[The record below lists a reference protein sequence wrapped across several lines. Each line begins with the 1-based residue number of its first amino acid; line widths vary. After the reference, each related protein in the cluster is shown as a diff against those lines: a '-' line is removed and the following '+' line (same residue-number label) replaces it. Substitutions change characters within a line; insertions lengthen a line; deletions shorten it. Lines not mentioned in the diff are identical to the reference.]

1 MRDTLRALVR
11 LSGRLLLALAI
22 GLGWVA
28 FALVACAW
36 LAEQTGLL
44 RTLVRDA
51 LRSQAGALADD
62 LDCSNVSLAWFD
74 PALEI
79 GELTIGPQGE
89 ALRLRDV
96 RTRFSFTR
104 EHGIE
109 IASIETRSGHVRISP
124 ALVNGLKGFS
134 RALGPAPEPAS
145 GAGARVQRGPHLTV
159 RDLAIDWDTR
169 QWGRLPIGRADITL
183 DVDPVRGAELNGRLV
198 PYLAPLDGSMPP
210 GETGEITLRG
220 RPSGAETFEVDAWA
234 VDVPLSTASIP
245 KGTALDGLAAFAP
258 RGKLGLM
265 LSARFSL
272 DGSELTR
279 ANLRVR
285 MRDVRS
291 QLPSEQHLDAGV
303 LAIDAEYAPRSAV
316 ESWMPQAWHG
326 TASFDV
332 LWNDVPLRARSV
344 FGERAGAGRLAK
356 VWFVADALP
365 LQGALP
371 ALIAPS
377 GAARERWN
385 AFEPRGSA
393 RVTGALEIPSTWHT
407 GTPLDEHA
415 RCALRAEFD
424 GHGGMTYHGWPN
436 LPEGRSNQ
444 GFPLPI
450 DGVRGDVAVAV
461 DPAARQR
468 ARVALFE
475 LGGRH
480 PSGPIVCSGHVQAPP
495 RDAAPDAPGHGYAEL
510 DLQLSTPALEVD
522 ETLEHALEG
531 LSGALPPD
539 SSWRPFE
546 PRGGRV
552 SIDLRL
558 QRTVQM
564 HWLST
569 DLELGLNGVGLR
581 WKELKLPVR
590 EAQGRLRFRSDGV
603 LGRGI
608 AVSAQGRLETAR
620 TLAFGL
626 RMEIDARV
634 PDSHHARALDEIVTI
649 RADVEHASL
658 IGEDQKR
665 LSTRFPEIG
674 QALALAAA
682 RGFVDGHYERTRP
695 SAGAATTTCVEVA
708 PAPDAPVE
716 LQLADFPI
724 PTRDVRGRV
733 LTGIV
738 EQADST
744 ETRARTSI
752 APLVGRWGTDVEVAF
767 EAEFPA
773 RSVRVL
779 GAGVDPAAPTLRGSL
794 AQVLGGGAS
803 GAETDISGIGLAGR
817 VDFQGDIR
825 LAAGPD
831 KPAESRFRIHLRDD
845 TFTSGQNFKLR
856 SLRGVLTLA
865 DGVMRGETLSAKL
878 ASTPVAL
885 TNAEFRT
892 TNEGFRFDTDLSA
905 ENVPLDR
912 EHLSAFVDPVTL
924 RALLEDLKWSGELDV
939 HAGHV
944 TLSGP
949 RQGDSTLVFRGQVS
963 ANEMSIVLG
972 LPLVFHSAEASIEEL
987 VLEGGKM
994 RAFARV
1000 TQLFGRIAGRALG
1013 PAEMLV
1019 TYVDP
1024 RLSIEELSGKFA
1036 GGELQPLGEGSDRG
1050 GTLFSI
1056 DLEEPYPFQLALDLR
1071 DVRLEEL
1078 LQGLFASNIA
1088 NKGRLNAQLRLTGD
1102 TENLLAVEGS
1112 GSIFVRDS
1120 YLWSVPV
1127 IRSLLS
1133 ILRLGSTVTFDSM
1146 ATNIVVRDGSIVMR
1160 DIRVASSALQLAGK
1174 GKLGFDGAL
1183 DYELEGQLN
1192 EIKNLEWFS
1201 KLISFVTDNLV
1212 SVTITGDLDRPS
1224 VERHILPFLFRGKDS
1239 FRALPLPGYAPLPP
1253 RF

>member
-1 MRDTLRALVR
+1 MRALLR
-11 LSGRLLLALAI
+11 LCGRLLLALAI
-22 GLGWVA
+22 GLGWLA

-36 LAEQTGLL
+36 IAEQTGLL

-62 LDCSNVSLAWFD
+62 LECANVSLSWFE
-74 PALEI
+74 PALVI

-89 ALRLRDV
+89 ALVLRGV
-96 RTRFSFTR
+96 RTRFAFTT
-104 EHGIE
+104 EHGFE
-109 IASIETRSGHVRISP
+109 IAAVETKSGHVRISP

-134 RALGPAPEPAS
+134 RSLGPASAPPTGTGPAP
-145 GAGARVQRGPHLTV
+145 AQRGPRLTV

-169 QWGRLPIGRADITL
+169 SFGRIPIGRADITL

-198 PYLAPLDGSMPP
+198 PYLAPLDGSVPP

-220 RPSGAETFEVDAWA
+220 RPSGAEVFEVDAWA
-234 VDVPLSTASIP
+234 TNVPLAAASIP
-245 KGTALDGLAAFAP
+245 KGTALDEVAEYDP
-258 RGKLGLM
+258 RGRLGLM

-279 ANLRVR
+279 ASLRVR
-285 MRDVRS
+285 VRDVTSR
-291 QLPSEQHLDAGV
+291 LAADQHLDAGT
-303 LAIDAEYAPRSAV
+303 LAIDAEYRPASAA
-316 ESWMPQAWHG
+316 ESWTPQAWHG
-326 TASFDV
+326 MAEFDAR
-332 LWNDVPLRARSV
+332 WDDVPVRASAV
-344 FGERAGAGRLAK
+344 FGSRAGPARLAK
-356 VWFVADALP
+356 VWFTADELP

-371 ALIAPS
+371 ALLAPR

-385 AFEPRGSA
+385 AFEPRGVA
-393 RVTGALEIPSTWHT
+393 RASGTLEIPHGWHT
-407 GTPLDEHA
+407 GIPLGDVARFAVHA
-415 RCALRAEFD
+415 AFD
-424 GHGGMTYHGWPN
+424 GRGGLTYHGWPN
-436 LPEGRSNQ
+436 LPEGRSDQ
-444 GFPLPI
+444 GFPLPL
-450 DGVRGDVAVAV
+450 DAVRGDVAVAV
-461 DPAARQR
+461 DPAAEHHL
-468 ARVALFE
+468 RVALFD
-475 LGGRH
+475 LAARH
-480 PSGPIVCSGHVQAPP
+480 PSGPITCNGYVQSPP
-495 RDAAPDAPGHGYAEL
+495 RSAAADAPGHGYSEL
-510 DLQLSTPALEVD
+510 DLQLATPVLDVD
-522 ETLEHALEG
+522 ETLERALDG
-531 LSGALPPD
+531 LAGALPPD
-539 SSWRPFE
+539 STWRPFE
-546 PRGGRV
+546 PRGGNV
-552 SIDLRL
+552 SVALRL
-558 QRTVQM
+558 LRTVDM

-569 DLELGLNGVGLR
+569 DLDLGLNGVGLR
-581 WKELKLPVR
+581 WKDLKLPVR
-590 EAQGRLRFRSDGV
+590 EATGRLVFRSDGV
-603 LGRGI
+603 LARGLV
-608 AVSAQGRLETAR
+608 ATARGKLETAR
-620 TLAFGL
+620 SLALAF

-634 PDSHHARALDEIVTI
+634 PDSHHARGLDEIVAI
-649 RADVEHASL
+649 FADAEHVSL

-665 LSTRFPEIG
+665 LSARVPEIG

-682 RGFVDGHYERTRP
+682 RGFVDAHYERTR
-695 SAGAATTTCVEVA
+695 SGAGAAITTRAEIA

-733 LTGIV
+733 LAGIV
-738 EQADST
+738 EQPDST
-744 ETRARTSI
+744 ELVARTAI
-752 APLVGRWGTDVEVAF
+752 APLVGRWGNDVEVAF

-794 AQVLGGGAS
+794 AQVLGGGAP

-825 LAAGPD
+825 LAAEPGKRADP
-831 KPAESRFRIHLRDD
+831 RFRIHLRDD

-856 SLRGVLTLA
+856 ALRGVLSLEG
-865 DGVMRGETLSAKL
+865 GVLRGERLSARL
-878 ASTPVAL
+878 ASTPVDLAH
-885 TNAEFRT
+885 AEFRT
-892 TNEGFRFDTDLSA
+892 TSEGFRFDTDLSA

-924 RALLEDLKWSGELDV
+924 KALIDDLKWSGELDV
-939 HAGHV
+939 HTGHV
-944 TLSGP
+944 TLTGP

-963 ANEMSIVLG
+963 ANQMSIVLG
-972 LPLVFHSAEASIEEL
+972 LPLVFRSAEASIEEL

-1000 TQLFGRIAGRALG
+1000 TKLFGRIAGRELG

-1036 GGELQPLGEGSDRG
+1036 GGELQPLGESSDRG

-1146 ATNIVVRDGSIVMR
+1146 ATNIVVKDGSIGMR
-1160 DIRVASSALQLAGK
+1160 DIRVASSALQLAGQ
-1174 GKLGFDGAL
+1174 GELGFDGTL
-1183 DYELEGQLN
+1183 DYELEGKLN

-1224 VERHILPFLFRGKDS
+1224 VERHILPFLFRGKDR